1 MRQLNATELNRK
13 KRGQATVELALGM
26 IFLVLLLV
34 GVADVARIYSEHL
47 AVVDAAGVAARWST
61 LAPTQK
67 GCTYPAPYPNEA
79 AVVAAAL
86 GPTLVTDLQ
95 PTVQVIQLSGPDS
108 VRVNVTYRHVFLF
121 GLINYVDNSFT
132 GGSTMPG
139 VISTPTVCP
148 PTP

>member
-79 AVVAAAL
+79 AVVAAEPGQLAL
-86 GPTLVTDLQ
+86 AGGLSIIAQHGFAEALVFD
-95 PTVQVIQLSGPDS
+95 QVIVCGGP
-108 VRVNVTYRHVFLF
+108 
-121 GLINYVDNSFT
+121 G
-132 GGSTMPG
+132 
-139 VISTPTVCP
+139 
-148 PTP
+148 